1 MIFPAPR
8 LEAPPVFL
16 YVVKRIMDPSPTL
29 LEWIGLLFGAVIT
42 GGLCGLAIVRFRL
55 VRRVQNEVGRDKV
68 LMIAS
73 SRLGSMRE
81 KRRPWAFP
89 EIGILMLLENG
100 LYYHSWL
107 SRKEMFI
114 TGPSITYIGV
124 ADAINGKTK
133 DRGEITLHFLNALGK
148 EDGVTIRLLSP
159 EHWVAAIKTHLIARP
174 A

>member
-1 MIFPAPR
+1 
-8 LEAPPVFL
+8 
-16 YVVKRIMDPSPTL
+16 MDTSPTL
-29 LEWIGLLFGAVIT
+29 LDWIGLFFGAVIT

-55 VRRVQNEVGRDKV
+55 VRRVQEEVGKDRV
-68 LMIAS
+68 LLVAS
-73 SRLGSMRE
+73 SRLGTVRE
-81 KRRPWAFP
+81 KRPPWAFL
-89 EIGILMLLENG
+89 EIGILMLLETG

-114 TGPSITYIGV
+114 SGPSITYIGV
-124 ADAINGKTK
+124 ADAANGKTK

-159 EHWVAAIKTHLIARP
+159 EQWVAAIKTHLIARP